1 MKIAEL
7 DPKHRLALA
16 EQAIWAKAELL
27 ARADHDEQCAADSEA
42 TAERNDQRLAADPQ
56 GTKAAYYRNNAASIR
71 KMANQF
77 RAEAEEKR
85 VLAAEAEKT
94 WRILTGEEDGQE
106 PTLPVQRNKG
116 DGAYLVRRGQS
127 LPRPGSAKSI
137 RSLGLAPV
145 TEENAPNGHFEIGP
159 GEYVIKL
166 GWDLFDR
173 REIRL
178 LTFSA
183 DGSAMALPYDDKIKA
198 EIAAAI
204 WAGAIDAPNYILKGT
219 GDLAAVIRR
228 ILADRA
234 GFRPTSEIASVADA
248 RQYLADRA
256 RRIEDEAYEAVQEDV
271 EALARLADY

>member
-16 EQAIWAKAELL
+16 EQAIWGKAELL
-27 ARADHDEQCAADSEA
+27 ARADHDEQCAADSES

-56 GTKAAYYRNNAASIR
+56 GSSASYYRDNAASIR
-71 KMANQF
+71 KMADRF

-85 VLAAEAEKT
+85 VLAAEADKI
-94 WRILTGEEDGQE
+94 WRILTVEEDGRE
-106 PTLPVQRNKG
+106 PTLPVRWNKG
-116 DGAYLVRRGQS
+116 DGTYLVRRGQS

-137 RSLGLAPV
+137 HSLGLASV
-145 TEENAPNGHFEIGP
+145 TEETAPNGHFEIGP

-166 GWDLFDR
+166 GWDLSDR

-183 DGSAMALPYDDKIKA
+183 DGSAMPLPYDDKIKA

-204 WAGAIDAPNYILKGT
+204 CAGAIGAPNYILKGT

-234 GFRPTSEIASVADA
+234 GFRPAREIASVADA

-256 RRIEDEAYEAVQEDV
+256 RRIEDEACQAAQEDA
-271 EALARLADY
+271 ETFARLADI